1 MKIWG
6 GNDFIPRL
14 FDEWINDDKGEFTA
28 VIHDGK
34 LVGCGKLTFLTETDA
49 WLQGLRKDIDL
60 DLKGVSKAVTKYFI
74 DKLRGRSDIT
84 SFRFATY
91 VKNYASITANQS
103 IGFRIQKTLSIKH
116 CMIMPGTERYRE
128 KYPTEKIP
136 DIDKVLQYIKKSKFF
151 EYAGN
156 DVNLNWTVYPYSDD
170 FIIEQFINNGEC
182 FGILEENQI
191 KALALTYNSS
201 RINLPFFDAD
211 NYQYAF
217 SLMQFIHRYAR
228 ENNFDMIQVFLP
240 DNQRIKNLFTRL
252 SFSSRD
258 QENDFLLFEYPLEL
272 LR

>member
-1 MKIWG
+1 
-6 GNDFIPRL
+6 
-14 FDEWINDDKGEFTA
+14 
-28 VIHDGK
+28 
-34 LVGCGKLTFLTETDA
+34 
-49 WLQGLRKDIDL
+49 
-60 DLKGVSKAVTKYFI
+60 
-74 DKLRGRSDIT
+74 
-84 SFRFATY
+84 
-91 VKNYASITANQS
+91 
-103 IGFRIQKTLSIKH
+103 
-116 CMIMPGTERYRE
+116 
-128 KYPTEKIP
+128 
-136 DIDKVLQYIKKSKFF
+136 
-151 EYAGN
+151 
-156 DVNLNWTVYPYSDD
+156 
-170 FIIEQFINNGEC
+170 IEQFINNGEC